1 MLRDMFAYAHQ
12 LALYKKSHPSDD
24 VMTTLDADPELT
36 PDELEMFFFLLTVAG
51 NDTVRSAVPGGLL
64 TLAHHP
70 VAYAALRAGVI
81 ELGAAGD
88 ELLRLHPPVLSF
100 RRTAA
105 LDTEPAGQ
113 RIRAGD
119 KVVVFHASANHD
131 ERVFT
136 DPERLDLSRS
146 PNPHVSFGDGPHVCL
161 GAHFARL
168 QLRVLHEETLR
179 ALPVLRAAGPPRR
192 LVSNFINGIKSL
204 PLEAA

>member
-1 MLRDMFAYAHQ
+1 
-12 LALYKKSHPSDD
+12 
-24 VMTTLDADPELT
+24 VE
-36 PDELEMFFFLLTVAG
+36 
-51 NDTVRSAVPGGLL
+51 
-64 TLAHHP
+64 
-70 VAYAALRAGVI
+70 
-81 ELGAAGD
+81 

-100 RRTAA
+100 RRTAT
-105 LDTEPAGQ
+105 LDTELAGQ

-131 ERVFT
+131 ERVFS
-136 DPERLDLSRS
+136 DPDRLDLTRS

-168 QLRVLHEETLR
+168 QLRVLYEEALR
-179 ALPVLRAAGPPRR
+179 ALPVLRTAGPARR